1 MTFTLGPVARDQMR
15 RMSSVWKQ
23 GEHVIVSG
31 ATGSGKTLIGR
42 YIDDIRLQ
50 RGGHVV
56 VFICK
61 LLPDE
66 TITEEYKGWT
76 RWTKWK
82 KRPNPNDKRIL
93 LWPDTSKGKTLREKR
108 EIQREVFRDAIDA
121 LSKEGKWTVD
131 FDEGLYM
138 CAPEFMNLGQELA
151 MLHALGRS
159 SKLTIITKMQ
169 RPSHVPLIIYG
180 SASHAF
186 IGRTREA
193 VDNKR
198 LAELGGKT
206 SAKDLSGMIA
216 SQGRHDFTWVPVAPD
231 WDPEPFN
238 LGK

>member
-1 MTFTLGPVARDQMR
+1 MAFKPGPIALDQMR
-15 RMSSVWKQ
+15 RMSGVWKQ

-31 ATGSGKTLIGR
+31 ATGSGKTMVGR
-42 YIDDIRLQ
+42 YVDDIRLS

-56 VFICK
+56 VFVCK
-61 LLPDE
+61 LKPDQ
-66 TITEEYKGWT
+66 TITDEYQGWT

-82 KRPNPNDKRIL
+82 KRPSPHDKKIL
-93 LWPDTSKGKTLREKR
+93 LWPDTSKAKTLKEALA
-108 EIQREVFRDAIDA
+108 IQKEVFGDAIDA
-121 LSKEGKWTVD
+121 LAKEGKWTVD

-138 CAPEFMNLGQELA
+138 CDPRFVNMAQEIA

-206 SAKDLSGMIA
+206 SAKDLSAIING
-216 SQGRHDFTWVPVAPD
+216 QGRHDFLWVPVAPD